1 MRDRIESLEDKIMS
15 VASQQ
20 QKATETE
27 EKTEPS
33 EAVEANDDKETAK
46 TLADTQPIPS
56 PVYNGIPVYYQI
68 PVTDSAGRVIQHLP
82 VVPAQLV
89 QIKSAIEK
97 GLTEGQLV
105 ELINNNVSAEKMKEI
120 IEIAVLEN
128 SMTD

>member
-33 EAVEANDDKETAK
+33 EAVEANDDKEIAK
-46 TLADTQPIPS
+46 TLADTQPVPS

-82 VVPAQLV
+82 VERTERK
-89 QIKSAIEK
+89 IKWRHCGTFCQTFI
-97 GLTEGQLV
+97 Q
-105 ELINNNVSAEKMKEI
+105 KEVKSRHCK
-120 IEIAVLEN
+120 AGCKR
-128 SMTD
+128 